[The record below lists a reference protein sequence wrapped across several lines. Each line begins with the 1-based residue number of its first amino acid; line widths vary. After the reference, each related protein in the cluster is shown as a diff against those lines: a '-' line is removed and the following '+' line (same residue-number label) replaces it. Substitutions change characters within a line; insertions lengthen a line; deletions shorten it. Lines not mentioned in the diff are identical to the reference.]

1 MGENRIMWRMEM
13 RDRRK
18 TFRVEWSS
26 PAKLYYG
33 RSVRECIVSNF
44 SNGGAKII
52 GIEIATVPDEFL
64 LRITPH
70 SRPHRCRVAW
80 RSEESMGVAFADT
93 PDRAGEPALGRR
105 RRVVC

>member
-1 MGENRIMWRMEM
+1 MVENRIMWRMEM

-18 TFRVEWSS
+18 TFRVECSS

-80 RSEESMGVAFADT
+80 RSEESMGVAFTDT
-93 PDRAGEPALGRR
+93 PDRAGELALGRR

>member
-1 MGENRIMWRMEM
+1 
-13 RDRRK
+13 
-18 TFRVEWSS
+18 
-26 PAKLYYG
+26 
-33 RSVRECIVSNF
+33 
-44 SNGGAKII
+44 
-52 GIEIATVPDEFL
+52 VPDEFL

-80 RSEESMGVAFADT
+80 RSEESMGVAFTDT